1 MRNEL
6 EKKRRQLAEAEKV
19 VMELGLNTRIREL
32 KSEIEILLDK
42 ENQMWLQRSKTQW
55 AVQGDRNTRF
65 FHSNATNRYRKNFIH
80 KHRNLNGQWSANNE
94 EVVDIIIQYYKELFT
109 SANPMFPE
117 EVLLTIETR
126 VSAQMN
132 EKLSAD
138 FKA

>member
-42 ENQMWLQRSKTQW
+42 ENQMWLQRSKTKW

-65 FHSNATNRYRKNFIH
+65 FHNKATNRY
-80 KHRNLNGQWSANNE
+80 
-94 EVVDIIIQYYKELFT
+94 
-109 SANPMFPE
+109 
-117 EVLLTIETR
+117 
-126 VSAQMN
+126 
-132 EKLSAD
+132 
-138 FKA
+138 

>member
-1 MRNEL
+1 
-6 EKKRRQLAEAEKV
+6 
-19 VMELGLNTRIREL
+19 
-32 KSEIEILLDK
+32 
-42 ENQMWLQRSKTQW
+42 MWLQHSKTQW